1 MLRNALEIVPELFEL
16 RVRHDGGG
24 SATVLISDLRR
35 ARAPSQTQRGEVSRY
50 LRCRRSAV
58 VVISCQQLI
67 LLTLSYCCEW

>member
-35 ARAPSQTQRGEVSRY
+35 ARAPSQTHRERLVD
-50 LRCRRSAV
+50 
-58 VVISCQQLI
+58 ISGAGGQL
-67 LLTLSYCCEW
+67 LL